1 MEDLLAATP
10 EKRNEMGTQQVNAE
24 ELNRLLKVLDGK
36 ITRLETELAA
46 VREENQE
53 LRSQLAGSP
62 ASGPAPTESL
72 AATITQLLNK
82 SEKKARVP
90 KPHDYDGDRQK
101 LPTYIMDQGL
111 DREADTEKAINIIA
125 GYMTGT
131 AAAWYT
137 TAYLTKVQN
146 ENFWGSREDFW
157 RDVKARFGDSD
168 PTFSAR
174 TRLSRLK
181 QGSNSVQSY
190 SSKFNEL
197 ALQTGYNDEALV
209 QEYFRGLAEDI
220 LQGVFRRDTIPDTLE
235 KAIAAATRE
244 ENAKYMFASF
254 LGGREK
260 TSPYTKGKTAATANS
275 AASGSNTKAAN
286 NTGGKGGTSTTPRPG
301 TTGPMDVDRARRA
314 GECWHCGDPYMPG
327 HFCPAKKAAQDAYK
341 TRVRLTDTQQAESE
355 PEASSSREVTL
366 SKDAKGK
373 GKEKAPPSDQDIGGA
388 LATMM
393 DMINILGKRI
403 DSLNG

>member
-1 MEDLLAATP
+1 
-10 EKRNEMGTQQVNAE
+10 MGTQQVNAD
-24 ELNRLLKVLDGK
+24 ELARLLRAMDEKL
-36 ITRLETELAA
+36 THLETELAA
-46 VREENQE
+46 VKEENQE
-53 LRSQLAGSP
+53 LRSQLNAGPS
-62 ASGPAPTESL
+62 ASGPATDNSL
-72 AATITQLLNK
+72 AATITKLL

-101 LPTYIMDQGL
+101 LPTFAREAETYIIDQGL
-111 DREADTEKAINIIA
+111 DRAADTEKAINIIA
-125 GYMTGT
+125 GYLTGT
-131 AAAWYT
+131 AATWYT
-137 TAYLTKVQN
+137 TAYLGKAQSET
-146 ENFWGSREDFW
+146 FWESREDFW
-157 RDVKARFGDSD
+157 QDLKARFGEAD

-181 QGSNSVQSY
+181 QGGNSVQSY

-209 QEYFRGLAEDI
+209 QEYFRGLNTDI
-220 LQGVFRRDTIPDTLE
+220 LQGVFRRDTIPATLE

-254 LGGREK
+254 LGGGEK
-260 TSPYTKGKTAATANS
+260 TSPYAKGKTAATANS
-275 AASGSNTKAAN
+275 AASSNSTKVAN
-286 NTGGKGGTSTTPRPG
+286 NTGGKGGTSTAPRPG
-301 TTGPMDVDRARRA
+301 TTGPMDVDRTRRS

-341 TRVRLTDTQQAESE
+341 TRVRLTDTEPP
-355 PEASSSREVTL
+355 PEASTSREVTL

-373 GKEKAPPSDQDIGGA
+373 GKEKAPPTDQDIGGA

>member
-1 MEDLLAATP
+1 
-10 EKRNEMGTQQVNAE
+10 MGTQSVNAD
-24 ELNRLLKVLDGK
+24 ELARLLRVMDDKL
-36 ITRLETELAA
+36 TRLEAELAS
-46 VREENQE
+46 VKEENQE
-53 LRSQLAGSP
+53 LRTQLNAGPS
-62 ASGPAPTESL
+62 ASGPANKGL
-72 AATITQLLNK
+72 AATITRLLT
-82 SEKKARVP
+82 SEKKAKVP

-101 LPTYIMDQGL
+101 LPTFAREAETYIVDQGL
-111 DREADTEKAINIIA
+111 DRAADTERAINVIA
-125 GYMTGT
+125 GYLTGT

-137 TAYLTKVQN
+137 TAYLAKAQN
-146 ENFWGSREDFW
+146 ESFWESREDFW
-157 RDVKARFGDSD
+157 RDLKARFGDAD

-181 QGSNSVQSY
+181 QGGNSVQSY

-197 ALQTGYNDEALV
+197 AIQTGYNDEALV
-209 QEYFRGLAEDI
+209 QEYFRGLNTDI

-235 KAIAAATRE
+235 KAVTAATRE

-254 LGGREK
+254 LGSGEK

-275 AASGSNTKAAN
+275 AASSGSTKAAN
-286 NTGGKGGTSTTPRPG
+286 NNGGKGGPSTTPRPG
-301 TTGPMDVDRARRA
+301 TTGPMDVDRTRRT

-341 TRVRLTDTQQAESE
+341 TRVRLTDTQQAEE
-355 PEASSSREVTL
+355 PPEASTSREVTL

-373 GKEKAPPSDQDIGGA
+373 GKEKAPPADQDIGGA

>member
-1 MEDLLAATP
+1 
-10 EKRNEMGTQQVNAE
+10 MGTQVTGE
-24 ELNRLLKVLDGK
+24 
-36 ITRLETELAA
+36 ELAA
-46 VREENQE
+46 LIKRMDERITQMNAELTALRQENEE
-53 LRSQLAGSP
+53 LRSQIAAPS
-62 ASGPAPTESL
+62 ASGAPQTESL
-72 AATITQLLNK
+72 AATITRLLT
-82 SEKKARVP
+82 SEKKAKVP

-101 LPTYIMDQGL
+101 LPTFCREAETYIIDQGL
-111 DREADTEKAINIIA
+111 DRDSDTEKAINIIA
-125 GYMTGT
+125 GYMTG
-131 AAAWYT
+131 AAATWYT
-137 TAYLTKVQN
+137 TAYMTRALNGKN
-146 ENFWGSREDFW
+146 WKDREEFWS
-157 RDVKARFGDSD
+157 DVKARFGETD
-168 PTFSAR
+168 PTFNAR

-197 ALQTGYNDEALV
+197 AIQTGYNDEALV
-209 QEYFRGLAEDI
+209 QEYFKGLAEDI

-244 ENAKYMFASF
+244 ENARYMFASF
-254 LGGREK
+254 LGGRER
-260 TSPYTKGKTAATANS
+260 TSPHQKGKTAATANS
-275 AASGSNTKAAN
+275 AASGSSTKAAN
-286 NTGGKGGTSTTPRPG
+286 NTGGKGGNSTTPRPG

-341 TRVRLTDTQQAESE
+341 TRVRLTETQPAESE
-355 PEASSSREVTL
+355 PEASTSREVTL

-373 GKEKAPPSDQDIGGA
+373 GKEKAQTTDQDIGGV

-393 DMINILGKRI
+393 DMMNIMQKRL

>member
-1 MEDLLAATP
+1 
-10 EKRNEMGTQQVNAE
+10 MGTQQVNAD
-24 ELNRLLKVLDGK
+24 ELARLLRVMDEKL
-36 ITRLETELAA
+36 TRLETELTA
-46 VREENQE
+46 VKQENQE
-53 LRSQLAGSP
+53 LRSQITEGPTTLGST
-62 ASGPAPTESL
+62 ANEGL
-72 AATITQLLNK
+72 AATITRLLT
-82 SEKKARVP
+82 SEKKAKVP

-101 LPTYIMDQGL
+101 LPTFAREAETYIVDQGL
-111 DREADTEKAINIIA
+111 DKMADTERAINVIA
-125 GYMTGT
+125 GYLTGT
-131 AAAWYT
+131 AATWYT
-137 TAYLTKVQN
+137 TAYLNKAQN
-146 ENFWGSREDFW
+146 ETFWESREDFW
-157 RDVKARFGDSD
+157 KDLKGRFGDAD

-181 QGSNSVQSY
+181 QGGNSVQSY

-197 ALQTGYNDEALV
+197 ALQTGYNDEALT
-209 QEYFRGLAEDI
+209 QEYFKGLNPDI

-254 LGGREK
+254 LGGGEK
-260 TSPYTKGKTAATANS
+260 TSPYAKGKTAATANS
-275 AASGSNTKAAN
+275 AASSSSTKTAN

-301 TTGPMDVDRARRA
+301 TTGPMDVDRTRRS

-341 TRVRLTDTQQAESE
+341 TRVRMTETQPAEE
-355 PEASSSREVTL
+355 QPETSTSREVTL

>member
-1 MEDLLAATP
+1 
-10 EKRNEMGTQQVNAE
+10 MGTQQVNAE

-36 ITRLETELAA
+36 ITRLESELVT

-53 LRSQLAGSP
+53 LRSQLAGSS
-62 ASGPAPTESL
+62 ASGPEQTNSL

-101 LPTYIMDQGL
+101 LPTFCREAETYIVDQGL
-111 DREADTEKAINIIA
+111 DRAADTEKAINIIA

-146 ENFWGSREDFW
+146 ESFWESREDFW
-157 RDVKARFGDSD
+157 KDLKTRFGDSD

-174 TRLSRLK
+174 TRLSKLK

-209 QEYFRGLAEDI
+209 QEYFKGLAEDI

-254 LGGREK
+254 LGGRER

-275 AASGSNTKAAN
+275 AANSSSTKTAN
-286 NTGGKGGTSTTPRPG
+286 NTGGKGGASTTPRPG
-301 TTGPMDVDRARRA
+301 TTGPMDVDRTRRTS
-314 GECWHCGDPYMPG
+314 ECWHCGDPYMPG

-341 TRVRLTDTQQAESE
+341 TRVRLTETQPAEE
-355 PEASSSREVTL
+355 PPEASTSREVTL

-373 GKEKAPPSDQDIGGA
+373 GKAPPPDQDIGGA

>member
-1 MEDLLAATP
+1 
-10 EKRNEMGTQQVNAE
+10 MGTQVTGE
-24 ELNRLLKVLDGK
+24 ELANLLKKMDEKMDDMKKEVDAL
-36 ITRLETELAA
+36 R
-46 VREENQE
+46 RENEE
-53 LRSQLAGSP
+53 LRAQLTAGPP
-62 ASGPAPTESL
+62 ASGPATTEGWAETL
-72 AATITQLLNK
+72 NRLLS
-82 SEKKARVP
+82 SEKKAKVP

-101 LPTYIMDQGL
+101 LPTFCREAEVYIIDQRL
-111 DREADTEKAINIIA
+111 DNAADTEKAINVIA
-125 GYMTGT
+125 GYMTG
-131 AAAWYT
+131 AAATWYT
-137 TAYLTKVQN
+137 TTYMARALN
-146 ENFWGSREDFW
+146 ENRWKDREEFWA
-157 RDVKARFGDSD
+157 DVKARFGEAD

-181 QGSNSVQSY
+181 QGGNSVQSY

-197 ALQTGYNDEALV
+197 AIQTRYNDKALV
-209 QEYFRGLAEDI
+209 QEYFKGLNTDI
-220 LQGVFRRDTIPDTLE
+220 LQGVFRRDTIPETLE

-254 LGGREK
+254 LGGRER
-260 TSPYTKGKTAATANS
+260 TSPYQKGKTAATANS
-275 AASGSNTKAAN
+275 AASSSNTKTAN
-286 NTGGKGGTSTTPRPG
+286 NTGGKGGTSTAPRPG

-341 TRVRLTDTQQAESE
+341 TRVRLTEAQPAEQQ
-355 PEASSSREVTL
+355 PEASTSREVTL

-373 GKEKAPPSDQDIGGA
+373 GKERAQTPDQDIGGV

-393 DMINILGKRI
+393 DMMNIMQKRL

>member
-1 MEDLLAATP
+1 
-10 EKRNEMGTQQVNAE
+10 MGTQVTGE
-24 ELNRLLKVLDGK
+24 ELTRLLKQMDKK
-36 ITRLETELAA
+36 ITKMESEMIAL
-46 VREENQE
+46 REENEE
-53 LRSQLAGSP
+53 LRSQLAGPS
-62 ASGPAPTESL
+62 ASGPASNNESL
-72 AATITQLLNK
+72 AATITRLLV
-82 SEKKARVP
+82 SEKKAKVP

-101 LPTYIMDQGL
+101 LPTFCREAETYIIDQGL
-111 DREADTEKAINIIA
+111 DNAADTERAINIIA

-131 AAAWYT
+131 AATWYT
-137 TAYLTKVQN
+137 TAYMTRALN
-146 ENFWGSREDFW
+146 EKHWKDREEFWS
-157 RDVKARFGDSD
+157 DVKARFGEAD

-174 TRLSRLK
+174 TRLSKLK
-181 QGSNSVQSY
+181 QGGNSVQSY

-197 ALQTGYNDEALV
+197 AIQTGYNDEALV
-209 QEYFRGLAEDI
+209 QEYFKGLNTDI

-235 KAIAAATRE
+235 RAIAATTRE

-254 LGGREK
+254 LGGGER
-260 TSPYTKGKTAATANS
+260 TSPYQKGKTAATANP
-275 AASGSNTKAAN
+275 AANSSSSKTAN
-286 NTGGKGGTSTTPRPG
+286 NTGGKGGTSTAPRPG

-341 TRVRLTDTQQAESE
+341 TRIHLTEAQPAEQQ
-355 PEASSSREVTL
+355 PEASTSREVTL

-393 DMINILGKRI
+393 DMINILGKRL

>member
-1 MEDLLAATP
+1 
-10 EKRNEMGTQQVNAE
+10 MGTQINEE
-24 ELNRLLKVLDGK
+24 ELARLLREMNEK
-36 ITRLETELAA
+36 ITNLQTELAA
-46 VREENQE
+46 VKEENEE
-53 LRSQLAGSP
+53 LRAQITGPST
-62 ASGPAPTESL
+62 SGPKNDKL
-72 AATITQLLNK
+72 AATITQLL
-82 SEKKARVP
+82 SEKRAKVP

-101 LPTYIMDQGL
+101 LPTFCREAETYIIDQGL
-111 DREADTEKAINIIA
+111 DGESDTEKAVNIIA
-125 GYMTGT
+125 GYMTG
-131 AAAWYT
+131 AAATWYT
-137 TAYLTKVQN
+137 TAYMTRALN
-146 ENFWGSREDFW
+146 EKMWKNREEFWT
-157 RDVKARFGDSD
+157 DVKGRFGDSD

-174 TRLSRLK
+174 TRLSKLK

-209 QEYFRGLAEDI
+209 QEYFKGLNTDI

-254 LGGREK
+254 LGIGER
-260 TSPYTKGKTAATANS
+260 TSPYQKGKTAATANS
-275 AASGSNTKAAN
+275 AANSGSTKATN
-286 NTGGKGGTSTTPRPG
+286 NNGGKGGTTTTPRAG
-301 TTGPMDVDRARRA
+301 TTGPMDVDRTRRT

-327 HFCPAKKAAQDAYK
+327 HYCPAKKAAQDAYK
-341 TRVRLTDTQQAESE
+341 TRVRLTETQQAEGP
-355 PEASSSREVTL
+355 PEASTSREVTL

-393 DMINILGKRI
+393 DMINILGKRL

>member
-1 MEDLLAATP
+1 
-10 EKRNEMGTQQVNAE
+10 MGTQQVNAE
-24 ELNRLLKVLDGK
+24 ELARLLKVMDEK
-36 ITRLETELAA
+36 MTRLESELIA

-62 ASGPAPTESL
+62 ASGPAQTDKSL
-72 AATITQLLNK
+72 AATITQLLNR
-82 SEKKARVP
+82 SEKRAKVP

-101 LPTYIMDQGL
+101 LPTFAREAETYIADQGL
-111 DREADTEKAINIIA
+111 DSVVDTEKAINIIA
-125 GYMTGT
+125 GYLTGT
-131 AAAWYT
+131 AATWYT
-137 TAYLTKVQN
+137 TAYLAKAQN
-146 ENFWGSREDFW
+146 ESFWESREDFW
-157 RDVKARFGDSD
+157 KDLRARFGETD

-174 TRLSRLK
+174 TRLSRLR
-181 QGSNSVQSY
+181 QAGNSVQSY

-209 QEYFRGLAEDI
+209 QEYFKGLNPDI
-220 LQGVFRRDTIPDTLE
+220 LQGIFRRDTIPDTLE

-254 LGGREK
+254 FGNGEK
-260 TSPYTKGKTAATANS
+260 TSSYQKSKTAATANS
-275 AASGSNTKAAN
+275 AASSSSTKTAN
-286 NTGGKGGTSTTPRPG
+286 NNGGKGGSTTTPRPG
-301 TTGPMDVDRARRA
+301 TTGPMDVDRTRRS

-341 TRVRLTDTQQAESE
+341 TRVRVTEAQPTEE
-355 PEASSSREVTL
+355 PPEASTSREVTL

-373 GKEKAPPSDQDIGGA
+373 GKAPPPDQDIGGA

>member
-1 MEDLLAATP
+1 M
-10 EKRNEMGTQQVNAE
+10 NE
-24 ELNRLLKVLDGK
+24 K
-36 ITRLETELAA
+36 ITKLESELTAIK
-46 VREENQE
+46 EENQE
-53 LRSQLAGSP
+53 LRAQLAAEPS
-62 ASGPAPTESL
+62 ASGSATTESL
-72 AATITQLLNK
+72 AATITRLLT
-82 SEKKARVP
+82 SEKKAKVP

-101 LPTYIMDQGL
+101 LPTFAREAETYIADQGL
-111 DREADTEKAINIIA
+111 DRIIDTEKAINIIA
-125 GYMTGT
+125 GYLTGT
-131 AAAWYT
+131 AATWYT
-137 TAYLTKVQN
+137 TAYLAKTQN
-146 ENFWGSREDFW
+146 ETFWESREEFW
-157 RDVKARFGDSD
+157 KDLKARFGEAD

-181 QGSNSVQSY
+181 QGGNSVQSY

-209 QEYFRGLAEDI
+209 QEYFKGLNPEI

-244 ENAKYMFASF
+244 ENAKFMFASF
-254 LGGREK
+254 FGGGEK

-275 AASGSNTKAAN
+275 AASSSSTKTAN
-286 NTGGKGGTSTTPRPG
+286 NTGGKGGTATTPRPG
-301 TTGPMDVDRARRA
+301 TTGPMDVDRTKRA

-341 TRVRLTDTQQAESE
+341 TRVRLTETQQAEE
-355 PEASSSREVTL
+355 PPEASTSREVTL

-373 GKEKAPPSDQDIGGA
+373 GKERAPSSDQDIGA
-388 LATMM
+388 TLAAMM
-393 DMINILGKRI
+393 DMMNIFGKRL

>member
-1 MEDLLAATP
+1 M
-10 EKRNEMGTQQVNAE
+10 NAE

-53 LRSQLAGSP
+53 LRSQLAGSST
-62 ASGPAPTESL
+62 SGPAPTDSL

-101 LPTYIMDQGL
+101 LPTFYREAETYIMDQGL
-111 DREADTEKAINIIA
+111 DHAAETEKAINIIA

-146 ENFWGSREDFW
+146 ENFWESREDFW
-157 RDVKARFGDSD
+157 KDLKTRFGDSD

-174 TRLSRLK
+174 TRLSKLK

-254 LGGREK
+254 LGGRER
-260 TSPYTKGKTAATANS
+260 TSPYQKGKTAATANS
-275 AASGSNTKAAN
+275 AANSGSTKASN
-286 NTGGKGGTSTTPRPG
+286 NNGGKGGTSTAPRPG

-341 TRVRLTDTQQAESE
+341 TRVRLTETQPAESE
-355 PEASSSREVTL
+355 PEASTSREVTL

-373 GKEKAPPSDQDIGGA
+373 GKEKAPPPDQDIGGA